1 MPGYRSK
8 QVLNRMAALG
18 AVDFGGDEP
27 VQAEG
32 HFILIDTSKYLDKSQ
47 VVTVCSGPAP
57 S

>member
-32 HFILIDTSKYLDKSQ
+32 HYILIDTSKYLDKSQ